1 MVSHGNNCAYQPG
14 TEKNMLQKQKWK
26 GVWLYTSEKFPA
38 KQINRSDDHVS
49 LVRTTPPTNISFA
62 RENGHIQAAH
72 LLITILSTKMFGL
85 YQNKKNMWRC
95 TPQPT
100 QKKSDAQGFS
110 FTADPSFPTSNSS
123 TFADATRS
131 VTVSR
136 TSRKSKHQAH
146 KLVLEDLDE
155 STTFLRKFQQHTA
168 YRSSM

>member
-1 MVSHGNNCAYQPG
+1 MSGWC
-14 TEKNMLQKQKWK
+14 E
-26 GVWLYTSEKFPA
+26 
-38 KQINRSDDHVS
+38 
-49 LVRTTPPTNISFA
+49 TTPNQALSFA
-62 RENGHIQAAH
+62 RENDHIQAANDCSSRVTQH
-72 LLITILSTKMFGL
+72 SDVTVS
-85 YQNKKNMWRC
+85 YHKKKTC
-95 TPQPT
+95 EVGIAQPT
-100 QKKSDAQGFS
+100 QKKTDAQGFC

-155 STTFLRKFQQHTA
+155 STTFLRKFQQHTT